1 MKYGVDISEY
11 DNTINYNEFKQ
22 QIDFAIIRVGYGIS
36 RTELQRDK
44 LIEEHYNN
52 LKYDIPLGAY
62 YYAYSTNY
70 DQGRQEA
77 ENCLDYIGEKTFEL
91 PIFYDL
97 EEERNTMEG
106 ARGFVD
112 RIREEG
118 LKAGIYCSTSF
129 YKRKFA
135 GIDCDCLWLA
145 EFGSNNGQVPSSEP
159 RWDWNIWQYSS
170 KGSLPGWNRDGAGDV
185 DLAKDYVI
193 DGSSPEPQPEPGPQ
207 PEPPQPE
214 PGPQPITK
222 EQIMEIQSWLNNTYN
237 TGIEENG
244 EWSDYTY
251 SALVSGLQIEYNKQF
266 DRGLKVDGMYGPQ
279 TSAAY
284 ITLRIGAH
292 GNITRI
298 LQGILICKG
307 YDQGGFDGDFGDG
320 TETAVYSMQR
330 DQGLEANGICNQQS
344 WDRLFDYR

>member
-1 MKYGVDISEY
+1 MKHGVDISEY
-11 DNTINYNEFKQ
+11 DNKIDYDVFKQ
-22 QIDFAIIRVGYGIS
+22 QIDFAIIRIGYGIQN
-36 RTELQRDK
+36 RGDQIDK
-44 LIEEHYNN
+44 LLDEHYNN

-62 YYAYSTNY
+62 YYAYGTNY
-70 DQGRQEA
+70 EQGRQEA

-97 EEERNTMEG
+97 EEERNTYECAM
-106 ARGFVD
+106 GFID

-145 EFGSNNGQVPSSEP
+145 EYGSNNGEIPSKEP
-159 RWDWNIWQYSS
+159 RFDYDIWQYSS
-170 KGSLPGWNRDGAGDV
+170 LGTYDGWNRRGDV

-214 PGPQPITK
+214 PGPHPITK

-266 DRGLKVDGMYGPQ
+266 NRGLKVDGMYGPQ

-298 LQGILICKG
+298 LQGILTCKG

-330 DQGLEANGICNQQS
+330 DQGLDANGICNQQS